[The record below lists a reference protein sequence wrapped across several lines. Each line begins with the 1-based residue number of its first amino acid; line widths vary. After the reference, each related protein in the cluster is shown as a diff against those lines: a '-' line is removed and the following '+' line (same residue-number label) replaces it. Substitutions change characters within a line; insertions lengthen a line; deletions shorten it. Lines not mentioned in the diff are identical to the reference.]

1 MEKEKKMEFFTQ
13 SILNAI
19 QPATGCTE
27 PVAIALNAATARE
40 NVKGEIIS
48 VKVKMDICLLKNAMG
63 VGIPGIEERGVKM
76 CIAIG
81 ITGGKS
87 ELGMNVLSDIL
98 EEDYLKAKDLLP
110 IIEVS
115 IEKEAR
121 ELYIETIITT
131 NCGEVRVITLGSHD
145 NIIDI
150 STGSFE
156 KFNFSNVKERE
167 NLITRYDL
175 VDFIEYAN
183 NVFIDEL
190 QFLKEGMKMNTEISE
205 KGRSLLAGMC
215 LEKLNHQRIF
225 DDNVIHKTQKR
236 TMMASYARMSGA
248 DLPVMTTTGS
258 GNQGIALFL
267 TVTTVAEEFNI
278 EEEKCLRALALAH
291 LVNLYAKAYMGTLS
305 ALCACSIASS
315 LSASVGIIY
324 MLGGNVKQ
332 MIGCMKNIIGSITGM
347 LCDGAKEGCA
357 NKVAV
362 STGVGVMSAFMA
374 MDNFCI
380 NEKDGILG
388 DSMKDLFTSI
398 NYIIDRG
405 MDKTNECIV
414 EIMLNKGEV

>member
-1 MEKEKKMEFFTQ
+1 MEKEKNMKLFTE
-13 SILNAI
+13 SIFSAI
-19 QPATGCTE
+19 KPATGCTE
-27 PVAIALNAATARE
+27 PVAIALNTATARK
-40 NVKGEIIS
+40 NVKGKIVK

-63 VGIPGIEERGVKM
+63 VGIPGVEERGVKM

-81 ITGGKS
+81 IAGGKS
-87 ELGMNVLSDIL
+87 ELGMNVLSNIL
-98 EEDYLKAKDLLP
+98 EKDYLEAKELLP
-110 IIEVS
+110 LIEVS
-115 IEKEAR
+115 IEKEAS

-131 NCGEVRVITLGSHD
+131 CNDEVRVITLGSHD

-150 STGSFE
+150 SKGNFE
-156 KFNFSNVKERE
+156 KFNFDKSKEKE
-167 NLITRYDL
+167 KFITKYDL
-175 VDFIEYAN
+175 VDFIEYADKVSIDKLYFLEEGIQMN
-183 NVFIDEL
+183 N
-190 QFLKEGMKMNTEISE
+190 EISE
-205 KGRSLLAGMC
+205 MGKSLLAGIC
-215 LEKLNHQRIF
+215 LNNLDNQKIF
-225 DDNVIHKTQKR
+225 DKNIIHKTQKK
-236 TMMASYARMSGA
+236 TMMASYARMSGV

-267 TVTTVAEEFNI
+267 TVTTVAEELNI
-278 EEEKCLRALALAH
+278 EKEKCLRALALAH
-291 LVNLYAKAYMGTLS
+291 LVNLYAKSYMGTLS

-324 MLGGNVKQ
+324 MLGGNVNQ
-332 MIGCMKNIIGSITGM
+332 MLGCMKNIIGSITGM

-388 DSMKDLFTSI
+388 DSMKELFSSV
-398 NYIIDRG
+398 NYIIDKG

-414 EIMLNKGEV
+414 EIMLNKGGV